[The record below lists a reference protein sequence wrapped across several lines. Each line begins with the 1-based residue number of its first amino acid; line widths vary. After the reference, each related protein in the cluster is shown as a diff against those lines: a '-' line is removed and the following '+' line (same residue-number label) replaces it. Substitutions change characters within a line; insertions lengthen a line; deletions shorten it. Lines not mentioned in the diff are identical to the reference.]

1 MTVLS
6 VTTTKVNQL
15 PFSVTTTTT
24 TTTKVNQLPS
34 QLTIR
39 NFGSVTAWRERR

>member
-15 PFSVTTTTT
+15 PFSVTTTT